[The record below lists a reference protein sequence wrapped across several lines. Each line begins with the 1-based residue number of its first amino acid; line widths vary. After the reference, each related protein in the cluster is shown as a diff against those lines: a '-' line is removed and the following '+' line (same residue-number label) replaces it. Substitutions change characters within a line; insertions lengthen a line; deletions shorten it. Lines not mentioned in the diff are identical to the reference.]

1 MFTQVRDVFQKL
13 SDDLLKDTSIDGSNH
28 KLRLIEAAEEMFR
41 KDVQTNLE
49 IGKHG
54 AEFILRDKQDDK
66 KVNETNR
73 QDSFRPL
80 FKRCCLL

>member
-73 QDSFRPL
+73 QDSFCPL
-80 FKRCCLL
+80 FKRCSLL